1 MYRSVSA
8 AERSTGTGSAA
19 TVWWIS
25 CIASGVASLKKLL
38 DTYAPD
44 AGAQTLRTNRLTAD
58 IHALGSNDGRVVA
71 LLAVGSCPVRARQS
85 GEHRRGS

>member
-1 MYRSVSA
+1 MYRWVSA
-8 AERSTGTGSAA
+8 AGRFTATGSAA
-19 TVWWIS
+19 TSWRIS
-25 CIASGVASLKKLL
+25 CIVSGVPKLTKLL
-38 DTYAPD
+38 DICAAH